1 MAEPQIP
8 GTLSGMP
15 AEGNPAPVQQGGGPG
30 YTEGPTPNQPGYVPA
45 GNPSINPVVP
55 TQRDYRRTGEWK
67 W

>member
-15 AEGNPAPVQQGGGPG
+15 TEGNPAPVQPNGGPG
-30 YTEGPTPNQPGYVPA
+30 YVEGPTYPQPGYAPA
-45 GNPSINPVVP
+45 GNPTVNTFVP
-55 TQRDYRRTGEWK
+55 QQRSSRQVCEWR

>member
-15 AEGNPAPVQQGGGPG
+15 SEGNPAPVQRDGGPG
-30 YTEGPTPNQPGYVPA
+30 YAEGPTYSTAPYAPA
-45 GNPSINPVVP
+45 GNPNANPVVP
-55 TQRDYRRTGEWK
+55 TQRPSRAVAEWR